1 MNPTVLVTDHGT
13 HTASEWSK
21 ATSQAI
27 FQIDPLM
34 DGEALKVA
42 AELKIIIETMMTNNY
57 EVILND
63 VRATGCRGQP
73 TPVEERAQAAAAM
86 IGAMAAT
93 SRWGPQLGSTDW
105 HNSAVQVIANHFSTA
120 QQVERQWLST
130 TQEHI

>member
-21 ATSQAI
+21 VTSQAI
-27 FQIDPLM
+27 FQIDPSL
-34 DGEALKVA
+34 DGERLRA
-42 AELKIIIETMMTNNY
+42 AADLKIKIEAKLTNDY

-63 VRATGCRGQP
+63 IRATGCRGE
-73 TPVEERAQAAAAM
+73 PVSTEAKAFAAASA
-86 IGAMAAT
+86 IGATAVGTA
-93 SRWGPQLGSTDW
+93 WEQHIGSFDW
-105 HNSAVQVIANHFSTA
+105 HNSAVQVIANHFNTA